1 MNASRFSPTGANQ
14 REVQA
19 ALRRR
24 FQQRCNTIE
33 VPQFLQ
39 QRADEV
45 IE

>member
-1 MNASRFSPTGANQ
+1 MNASRFSPTGLTN

-24 FQQRCNTIE
+24 FQQRCNTIK